1 MNMKTISPKLGVGCM
16 VSFLGDSFKSL
27 GLPFLLQ
34 ETGLS
39 KPNPKFRR
47 ILYIFG
53 GLHPKKLKKMSNTIW
68 PIWLFTKSI
77 YLITIRNKK
86 IKLGKFYLCTKF
98 EKNVMKN
105 KKVMILE
112 LLRISGK
119 VMKIPPKRLI
129 FPHNSKKNL

>member
-53 GLHPKKLKKMSNTIW
+53 GLHPKKLKKC
-68 PIWLFTKSI
+68 PIQYGRYDFSPNQFT
-77 YLITIRNKK
+77 
-86 IKLGKFYLCTKF
+86 
-98 EKNVMKN
+98 
-105 KKVMILE
+105 
-112 LLRISGK
+112 
-119 VMKIPPKRLI
+119 
-129 FPHNSKKNL
+129 